1 MGVVYKAQ
9 DLKLGRLV
17 ALKFLPDELA
27 RDKHALE
34 RFRREARAASALNHP
49 NICTI
54 YDIDEADGRHF
65 IAMELL
71 EGKTLRQRIAGKP
84 QPIDEVLE
92 FGEQIAGALDV
103 AHKKGIIHRDI
114 KPANIFINDDR
125 QVKILDF
132 GLAKLRPLP
141 TAVAASKEEATT
153 ADAEEQL
160 TGPGAAVGT
169 VAYMSPEQLLGG
181 DVDEHADIWAAGCV
195 LYWMVAGR
203 GPFSEAPSPHVIA
216 DIFHEQPASPSSF
229 NPRAPAALDRIIL
242 KCLEKC
248 AGDRYQSARELT
260 VALHDVAHPGSD
272 IPAVPHSRL
281 RLPRWL
287 LIGALL
293 AAMVIVLQLLGVFQY
308 RGRQLAVERGWV
320 LICDFDNTAGNEIPD
335 EALREGLTIDL
346 MQSRYVN
353 VFPRSRAFEV
363 LQRMKRPAAQH
374 IDAPLGRE
382 ICRRENLN
390 VLIAGTVARIGETFQ
405 ITVQGIDPARG
416 NALFAE
422 KVRFGRG
429 KEFLVQID
437 ELSGRLRRDLGESL
451 SAIKTSSRPLAQ
463 VTTPS
468 LQALQLYSQAADAIA
483 QGRISE
489 APDFLQSALALDPGF
504 AMAHR
509 MLGSCY
515 SWMVGRTE
523 RARAELQLAYDLRG
537 EVTDRERLW
546 IEAEYYMLQGRS
558 EQAEQ
563 VLKAL
568 VALHPA
574 DSDAHYQ
581 LAMAY
586 YDLRK
591 LPLAID
597 EINESLRL
605 NRHSAPAYGKL
616 VVFLARTN
624 QRAEA
629 IRKYE
634 EASRLGLHSPY
645 LHWGLGLA
653 YLGLR
658 QMADARKEFAQ
669 FELGSTSD
677 RELSQVY
684 LAITDLDEGRISSAA
699 ERLSSPSAAA
709 PGGRAW
715 LMSRQL
721 LGRISLLQDKPAAAI
736 RQATAILA
744 RPETDL
750 LALDLLKAGLLC
762 ADSGESQQARD
773 VLRRL
778 NAIRSQNPSGWNNR
792 FAEELDGE
800 IAMAEGDSGRAVTAF
815 RRAIAAVPDPVLH
828 RALALAYQRQE
839 QWEPARQEW
848 EQFIAARGAVL
859 QNEFPPDLVVA
870 HLNLARL
877 FVRRGENGT
886 AEEHYRK
893 VLELWSDADQ
903 LSLRRAA
910 ARELQQLARAKTE

>member
-1 MGVVYKAQ
+1 MGVVYKAE

-54 YDIDEADGRHF
+54 YDIEEADGQHF

-84 QPIDEVLE
+84 QPVDEVLE
-92 FGEQIAGALDV
+92 FGEQIAGALDA

-114 KPANIFINDDR
+114 KPANILITNDR

-132 GLAKLRPLP
+132 GLAKLKPVP
-141 TAVAASKEEATT
+141 AAVAASKEGATT

-160 TGPGAAVGT
+160 TGRGAAVGT

-181 DVDEHADIWAAGCV
+181 EVDEHSDIWAAGCV

-216 DIFHEQPASPSSF
+216 DILHQQPDSPSSF
-229 NPRAPAALDRIIL
+229 NPRAPAALDGIVL

-248 AGDRYQSARELT
+248 PGDRYQSARELAA
-260 VALHDVAHPGSD
+260 ALHDLAHPGNH
-272 IPAVPHSRL
+272 IPAVPKSRL
-281 RLPRWL
+281 RLPRLL

-293 AAMVIVLQLLGVFQY
+293 AAMVIVLFLLGVYHY

-353 VFPRSRAFEV
+353 VFPRSRAYEV
-363 LQRMKRPAAQH
+363 LERMKRPAVQH

-382 ICRRENLN
+382 ICRRENVD
-390 VLIAGTVARIGETFQ
+390 VLIAGTVARIGEAFQ
-405 ITVQGIDPARG
+405 ITVQGIDPVRG

-422 KVRFGRG
+422 KARFGRG

-437 ELSGRLRRDLGESL
+437 ELSVRLRRDLGESL

-468 LQALQLYSQAADAIA
+468 LQALQLYSQAADAIT
-483 QGRISE
+483 QGKIDE
-489 APDFLQSALALDPGF
+489 ASAFLQSAVSLDPRF

-509 MLGSCY
+509 MLGFCY
-515 SWMVGRTE
+515 SWMVGPNE

-546 IEAEYYMLQGRS
+546 IEAEYCSLQGRG

-563 VLKAL
+563 ALKAL

-586 YDLRK
+586 YNLRK

-597 EINESLRL
+597 EMNESLRL
-605 NRHSAPAYGKL
+605 NPHSAPAYGKL

-629 IRKYE
+629 IRKYQ

-677 RELSQVY
+677 RELGQVY
-684 LAITDLDEGRISSAA
+684 LAITDLDEGRVSSAA
-699 ERLSSPSAAA
+699 ARLSSPSAAA

-715 LMSRQL
+715 LMSRCL

-736 RQATAILA
+736 RQASAILA

-750 LALDLLKAGLLC
+750 LTVDLLKAGLLC
-762 ADSGESQQARD
+762 ADSGEIQQARD

-778 NAIRSQNPSGWNNR
+778 NAIRSQNPSGWNSR
-792 FAEELDGE
+792 CADELEGE
-800 IAMAEGDSGRAVTAF
+800 IAMAEGDAGRAVTSF
-815 RRAIAAVPDPVLH
+815 RRAIAAAPDPALH
-828 RALALAYQRQE
+828 RALALVYQRQE

-848 EQFIAARGAVL
+848 EQFVAARGAVL

-877 FVRRGENGT
+877 LVRRGETRT

-910 ARELQQLARAKTE
+910 AQELRQLARAKTE